1 MKQANKMVIYQ
12 VFPRWFGNMKSSL
25 VKNGSKVENG
35 VGKFSDF
42 TPVAL
47 SKIKELGTTHIW
59 YTGVIEHATNT
70 DYTAYQ
76 IRRDHAAVVKGNA
89 GSPYAIKDYYDI
101 DPDLADNVPDRMKE
115 FESLVRRTHE
125 AGMKVII
132 DFVPIMWPASIIRM
146 PRWHMWKTWGKKTIL
161 RKLSILIII
170 SIIYRGRLCVCNSVL
185 SRKILNIVN
194 FRRKSRGMIASVPVP
209 DKTTGMR
216 RSS

>member
-132 DFVPIMWPASIIRM
+132 DFVPNHVARQYYSDA
-146 PRWHMWKTWGKKTIL
+146 MWKTWGKKTIL

>member
-132 DFVPIMWPASIIRM
+132 DFVPNHVARQ
-146 PRWHMWKTWGKKTIL
+146 
-161 RKLSILIII
+161 LSILIII
-170 SIIYRGRLCVCNSVL
+170 SIIYRGRLCACNSVL

-194 FRRKSRGMIASVPVP
+194 FRRKSQGMIASVPVP

>member
-76 IRRDHAAVVKGNA
+76 IRRDHAAVVKECRL
-89 GSPYAIKDYYDI
+89 PYAIKDYYDI

-132 DFVPIMWPASIIRM
+132 DFVPNHVARQYYSDAKMAYVEDL
-146 PRWHMWKTWGKKTIL
+146 GQKTIL

-170 SIIYRGRLCVCNSVL
+170 SIIYRGRLCACNSVL